1 MEPIDILK
9 KYYHFAVIGV
19 SQNTDKYGYKIFK
32 RLRDRSYDV
41 YGVSPIYDQVDNI
54 PLYSSLEDINGPID
68 VVVFVVNKKY
78 AYDYIDEMK
87 EAMHAD
93 RRYYTVVSIGGEH
106 RFLCCTPISE
116 NVDWYLV
123 AVMPSGV
130 LNDRLSNLDS
140 VRIMIMISSAM
151 IILFT
156 MLIIFIMYYRLAADE
171 RTG

>member
-78 AYDYIDEMK
+78 AYDYIDEMTSLGIHYAWMQPHTYDDELLK
-87 EAMHAD
+87 HMKS
-93 RRYYTVVSIGGEH
+93 VGI
-106 RFLCCTPISE
+106 TPILACI
-116 NVDWYLV
+116 LV
-123 AVMPSGV
+123 ETS
-130 LNDRLSNLDS
+130 L
-140 VRIMIMISSAM
+140 
-151 IILFT
+151 
-156 MLIIFIMYYRLAADE
+156 
-171 RTG
+171 